1 MFSQL
6 IVLWICFLNFINSL
20 PTNQRY
26 TRFAHASALIDKKL
40 YFMFGNLLDSVGHT
54 TSTRDLFYLDVSKPF
69 TNSLPSL
76 VDIQSNL
83 PVTIAWSTASAG
95 GHNKSTIFSFGG
107 WLYNLTSGQYDT
119 NYFVFTF
126 PTPDG
131 PWQKPSING
140 TPPTPAV
147 YSGVKSVIDENGKM
161 YLFGGDQGPTVYYNS
176 MYILDTINLVWTK
189 SSDAPFNM
197 THTPGV
203 LLKN

>member
-6 IVLWICFLNFINSL
+6 IVLLIYLLNFINSL

-26 TRFAHASALIDKKL
+26 ARYAHASTLIDKKL
-40 YFMFGNLLDSVGHT
+40 YFMFGGGYQTPS
-54 TSTRDLFYLDVSKPF
+54 SRDLFYLDVSQPF

-83 PVTIAWSTASAG
+83 PVTVVWSTASAG
-95 GHNKSTIFSFGG
+95 GRNRSTIFSFGG
-107 WLYNLTSGQYDT
+107 YLSNLASGQLDT

-140 TPPTPAV
+140 TLPTPAV
-147 YSGVKSVIDENGKM
+147 YAAV
-161 YLFGGDQGPTVYYNS
+161 
-176 MYILDTINLVWTK
+176 
-189 SSDAPFNM
+189 
-197 THTPGV
+197 
-203 LLKN
+203 

>member
-40 YFMFGNLLDSVGHT
+40 YFMFGNLFDSGGHT

-83 PVTIAWSTASAG
+83 PVTITWSASSAG
-95 GHNKSTIFSFGG
+95 GRDRSTIFSFGG
-107 WLYNLTSGQYDT
+107 YLTNLTSKQIEISLIYHEIGRAH
-119 NYFVFTF
+119 V
-126 PTPDG
+126 
-131 PWQKPSING
+131 
-140 TPPTPAV
+140 
-147 YSGVKSVIDENGKM
+147 
-161 YLFGGDQGPTVYYNS
+161 
-176 MYILDTINLVWTK
+176 
-189 SSDAPFNM
+189 
-197 THTPGV
+197 
-203 LLKN
+203 